1 MIREVRFADEFNR
14 AFKRLKKRYRS
25 LPQDLKRLLASLVE
39 NPQQGTELYNG
50 MRKLRLSFASK
61 GRGRSGGGR
70 VIIQLAV
77 DDTRLT
83 FVYIYDKSDMGNVS
97 DAFLGQTI
105 KDIGL
110 GKFTAVAIESPKA

>member
-25 LPQDLKRLLASLVE
+25 LPQDLKQLLALLVE

-50 MRKLRLSFASK
+50 MRKLRLSFTSK
-61 GRGRSGGGR
+61 GRGKRGGGR

-83 FVYIYDKSDMGNVS
+83 FVYIYDKSDMGNVT
-97 DAFLGQTI
+97 DEFLDQTI
-105 KDIGL
+105 KDIGQ
-110 GKFTAVAIESPKA
+110 GHFTTITVESPEA

>member
-1 MIREVRFADEFNR
+1 MIREVRFSGEFNR

-25 LPQDLKRLLASLVE
+25 LPQDLKLLLASLVD
-39 NPQQGTELYNG
+39 NPQQGVELYNG

-61 GRGRSGGGR
+61 GRGRRGGGR

-97 DAFLGQTI
+97 DEFLDQTI
-105 KDIGL
+105 KDIGQ
-110 GKFTAVAIESPKA
+110 GKFSTIAIDRPEA